1 MAMTSHRLLSR
12 RDYLTQ
18 ACVMCASAMGASSV
32 MSQTQKEELP
42 TVGSRLVL
50 PEITLLNGEVLKPE
64 QTQGKLVVIYWW
76 ASWCP
81 FCALQSPEIQ
91 KLHAQY
97 QSKGLFVLGLSIDK
111 EAQLAK
117 SYLQKK
123 NYTFASTWASPQV
136 LQKIK
141 KPNGLPVTLVYGR
154 DSKLLQAEKGQMFAE
169 DISAIS
175 SWL

>member
-1 MAMTSHRLLSR
+1 MSATFTSVSSLPAA
-12 RDYLTQ
+12 LTP
-18 ACVMCASAMGASSV
+18 SSS
-32 MSQTQKEELP
+32 M
-42 TVGSRLVL
+42 
-50 PEITLLNGEVLKPE
+50 
-64 QTQGKLVVIYWW
+64 
-76 ASWCP
+76 
-81 FCALQSPEIQ
+81 
-91 KLHAQY
+91 QY

-154 DSKLLQAEKGQMFAE
+154 DGKLLQAEKGQMFAE
-169 DISAIS
+169 DITAIS

>member
-1 MAMTSHRLLSR
+1 LNDQGFVLMSLPNASHLTVVASLMAGRF
-12 RDYLTQ
+12 
-18 ACVMCASAMGASSV
+18 
-32 MSQTQKEELP
+32 P
-42 TVGSRLVL
+42 
-50 PEITLLNGEVLKPE
+50 
-64 QTQGKLVVIYWW
+64 
-76 ASWCP
+76 
-81 FCALQSPEIQ
+81 
-91 KLHAQY
+91 Y

-154 DSKLLQAEKGQMFAE
+154 DGKLLQAEKGQMFAE